1 MFFLFQNCESLA
13 RARDHVR
20 QKILEHAQLDESS
33 SEPGPRLTRVKFGGR
48 EEFVVPV
55 EGQSEGSLCSDN
67 SHNTRHDTRQQAPS
81 HDTRSD
87 IRQQSPSDTSQRAPS
102 STSHCTSS
110 DGQHTTRKACQYTS
124 KDTTNC
130 ASQFT
135 TSNASQQGPS
145 NTSQCTSNGSQHT
158 KNNTNQHATNNTSQ
172 SATND
177 ASQHTSDISQQAL
190 SHTSQSVTSISSR
203 HAPSNVATCRSRT
216 KQADTISRPEERA
229 KSLSDDRRDA
239 CTLQSSSV
247 VSHDPVDII
256 GESQR
261 HADNQSKKDVNGI
274 PKCSAGS
281 SHVTHDVSD
290 AVVNSGGVDMSTA
303 QVVPNKELA
312 PDRMPNNQE
321 LSVENLETVDRRTV
335 LLKSVDVSSGYRA
348 HDVDSNEFNE
358 SCAEYSVLSKE
369 DGILSADVN
378 SAPTTCG
385 QKDTLAANNDHTM
398 VRNKS
403 EIGYCGSSRESCG
416 NSCGKGEGSFDV
428 ETSSQ
433 SQPLIALIVNKS
445 QSATV
450 VCGANSSD
458 SNLNASGVPT
468 VSLRK
473 VRKRKSVGHHNDS
486 GIRRRSSRL
495 RSMSSNETSCPLSSG
510 TDMQDSLLN
519 SKVGTSPANML
530 SSSSRHALK
539 TGSPS
544 QSQSSVEASHGRRTG
559 GAKRGRKS
567 RKVETPSSH
576 EYNTRFVFRRNPC
589 SQESFE
595 STFNSSSQ
603 CSRNS
608 SSLMPDVGLLLSSP
622 SMVKDVVYFSLPDD
636 EYGSLKLQIAKRK
649 ALRQS
654 NGSPRDLATKTD
666 NQVSDRAPSKN
677 SQLESEKANLCIEM
691 KDIAVVKSDVIIEQ
705 QDSVDLLD
713 ARLGMK
719 SCDHQGIV
727 ENAQE
732 GALVASKGPFL
743 LSDNSPVMSHS
754 LEGARDCR
762 NVPPKTRSRSQDEN
776 VARKINVRKNKSSRQ
791 RKKNARS
798 FLQTTTG
805 SSQEDIFQS
814 DTSSGGNRVQT
825 RSNISQNSVK
835 HDASVDLD
843 TVSKD
848 GQLSEDVVPP
858 MAVVSTGA
866 RTVVETC
873 DSISHTEAAITHVA
887 ASVCNVQHH
896 QKESSLSSG
905 TSPSPQEH
913 EVVSTM
919 HAGED
924 ELTHPSIASSCTMH
938 RNVTAFDTTV
948 W

>member
-1 MFFLFQNCESLA
+1 M
-13 RARDHVR
+13 R
-20 QKILEHAQLDESS
+20 QKILEHAQLDDSS

-87 IRQQSPSDTSQRAPS
+87 MRQQSPSDTSQRAPS

-203 HAPSNVATCRSRT
+203 HVPSNVATCRSRT

-261 HADNQSKKDVNGI
+261 HADDQSKKDVNGI

-290 AVVNSGGVDMSTA
+290 AVVNSGGVDISTA
-303 QVVPNKELA
+303 QTVPIYSCTNKELA
-312 PDRMPNNQE
+312 LDRMPNNQE

-385 QKDTLAANNDHTM
+385 QKDTLAANIDHTI

-403 EIGYCGSSRESCG
+403 EFGYCRSSQGPCIAGES
-416 NSCGKGEGSFDV
+416 SFDV
-428 ETSSQ
+428 ETSSP

-445 QSATV
+445 QSGTV

-510 TDMQDSLLN
+510 TDTQDMLLN
-519 SKVGTSPANML
+519 SKVGTTPADTL
-530 SSSSRHALK
+530 SSSSRHALR

-544 QSQSSVEASHGRRTG
+544 LSQSSVEASHGKRAR

-567 RKVETPSSH
+567 RKVETSSSH

-677 SQLESEKANLCIEM
+677 SQLESEKANLCSEM
-691 KDIAVVKSDVIIEQ
+691 KDIAVVKSDIIIEQ

-776 VARKINVRKNKSSRQ
+776 VAKRINVRKNKSSRQ
-791 RKKNARS
+791 RKKNACS
-798 FLQTTTG
+798 FVQTTAG

-814 DTSSGGNRVQT
+814 EDSCGGNRVQT
-825 RSNISQNSVK
+825 RRNISRKSVSR
-835 HDASVDLD
+835 DASVDLD

-848 GQLSEDVVPP
+848 GQLDGGVVPR
-858 MAVVSTGA
+858 MAVVSTNA
-866 RTVVETC
+866 TTAEETC
-873 DSISHTEAAITHVA
+873 DSISHTKAAITCVA
-887 ASVCNVQHH
+887 ASVYNVQH
-896 QKESSLSSG
+896 QMESSLSSG
-905 TSPSPQEH
+905 TSPSRRGH
-913 EVVSTM
+913 EIVSTM
-919 HAGED
+919 HAEED
-924 ELTHPSIASSCTMH
+924 ELPHPSIASSCTMH
-938 RNVTAFDTTV
+938 RNMAAVDPAV
-948 W
+948 G

>member
-67 SHNTRHDTRQQAPS
+67 SHTTRHDTRQQAPS
-81 HDTRSD
+81 HDSRSD
-87 IRQQSPSDTSQRAPS
+87 MRQQSPSDTSQRAPS

-190 SHTSQSVTSISSR
+190 SHTSQSLTSISSR

-433 SQPLIALIVNKS
+433 SQPLIALIVNNS

-473 VRKRKSVGHHNDS
+473 VRKRKSDGHHNDS

-510 TDMQDSLLN
+510 TDTQDLLLN
-519 SKVGTSPANML
+519 SKVGTSPADTL
-530 SSSSRHALK
+530 SSLSRHALK

-544 QSQSSVEASHGRRTG
+544 QSQSSVEASHGRRGGG

-567 RKVETPSSH
+567 RKVETSSSH
-576 EYNTRFVFRRNPC
+576 EYNTRSIFRRNPC
-589 SQESFE
+589 SQESSE
-595 STFNSSSQ
+595 STFNNSSQWSSS
-603 CSRNS
+603 SAR
-608 SSLMPDVGLLLSSP
+608 SLMPDVGLLLSSP
-622 SMVKDVVYFSLPDD
+622 STVKDIVYFSLPDD

-666 NQVSDRAPSKN
+666 SQVSDGALSRN
-677 SQLESEKANLCIEM
+677 SRLEAEKANSCIEI
-691 KDIAVVKSDVIIEQ
+691 KEIAVVKSDVIIEQ
-705 QDSVDLLD
+705 DNVQLVY
-713 ARLGMK
+713 AGLGMK
-719 SCDHQGIV
+719 SCDHRGIV
-727 ENAQE
+727 TSAQE
-732 GALVASKGPFL
+732 GALMANEGPFL
-743 LSDNSPVMSHS
+743 LSDNSPVMYHS
-754 LEGARDCR
+754 LQGARHCR

-776 VARKINVRKNKSSRQ
+776 VANINVRKNKSSRQ

-798 FLQTTTG
+798 FVQTMAG

-814 DTSSGGNRVQT
+814 DDSSGGNRVQT
-825 RSNISQNSVK
+825 RRNISQNLVSR
-835 HDASVDLD
+835 DASVDVD
-843 TVSKD
+843 TASKD
-848 GQLSEDVVPP
+848 GQLGEGKVPP
-858 MAVVSTGA
+858 TAVVSTEA

-873 DSISHTEAAITHVA
+873 DSISHAEAAIAHVT
-887 ASVCNVQHH
+887 ASVCNVQH
-896 QKESSLSSG
+896 QKEASLSSG
-905 TSPSPQEH
+905 TSLSPH
-913 EVVSTM
+913 GHGIVSTM
-919 HAGED
+919 HAEEGE
-924 ELTHPSIASSCTMH
+924 LPHPSIASSCTMH
-938 RNVTAFDTTV
+938 RNVAAIDTDV
-948 W
+948 G